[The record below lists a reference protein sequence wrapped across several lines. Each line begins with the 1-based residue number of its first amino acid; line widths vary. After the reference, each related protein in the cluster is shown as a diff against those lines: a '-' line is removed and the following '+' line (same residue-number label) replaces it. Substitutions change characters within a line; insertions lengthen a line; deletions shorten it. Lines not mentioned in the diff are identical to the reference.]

1 MPNNEGEHPFGDIG
15 QLILLLLFLIL
26 WVGDSFFLRASTFMS
41 DFVSVYIRLFL
52 AASAIAV
59 VAWLAVSGHAVVHP
73 EGRKNGVV
81 STGAFQ
87 YVRHPLYLAS
97 ILFYL
102 CLSVATASL
111 LSLALSAGI
120 ALFYNHIVGYEE
132 KQLLHKYGVEYSE
145 YRERTGK
152 WLPIPGRCVGAS
164 RHPGSGATK

>member
-15 QLILLLLFLIL
+15 QLILLGLFLVL

-41 DFVSVYIRLFL
+41 DFVSVYIRLLL
-52 AASAIAV
+52 AAPAIALA
-59 VAWLAVSGHAVVHP
+59 AWLAVSGHAVVHP
-73 EGRKNGVV
+73 EGRKDGVV

-102 CLSVATASL
+102 CLSLASASL

-120 ALFYNHIVGYEE
+120 ALFYNYIAGYEE
-132 KQLLHKYGVEYSE
+132 KLLLQKHGVEYSE

-152 WLPIPGRCVGAS
+152 WLPLLGRRTGS
-164 RHPGSGATK
+164 GRHPGTGGEI

>member
-1 MPNNEGEHPFGDIG
+1 
-15 QLILLLLFLIL
+15 
-26 WVGDSFFLRASTFMS
+26 MS
-41 DFVSVYIRLFL
+41 NFVSAYIRLVL

-59 VAWLAVSGHAVVHP
+59 AAWLAVSGHAVAHP
-73 EGRKNGVV
+73 EGRNNGVV

-97 ILFYL
+97 ILFYF

-120 ALFYNHIVGYEE
+120 ALFCNHIAGYEE
-132 KQLLHKYGVEYSE
+132 KLLLQKYGVEYTE

-152 WLPIPGRCVGAS
+152 WLPLPGRGVGSS
-164 RHPGSGATK
+164 RHPGSGEKK